1 MTEPEGMSPSPAVRC
16 SGCEFKWNSSVMA
29 EGLRLLGSCPKCSG
43 ELIFAGDAP
52 AAAAPAE
59 PAVPDERFATARTT
73 APHLVLGI
81 PRR

>member
-1 MTEPEGMSPSPAVRC
+1 MTESEGMSPLPAVRC
-16 SGCEFKWNSSVMA
+16 SGCEFKWNSPAMA

-43 ELIFAGDAP
+43 ELIFAADAEP
-52 AAAAPAE
+52 VAAAE
-59 PAVPDERFATARTT
+59 ERFAP